1 MSLNNINLPA
11 SVVAELYH
19 KSLVDT
25 GEIKHK
31 APAITTQTATVFE
44 KINEPEPVAE
54 TPLPKPKSIT
64 KSTKTDTAPTWK
76 WLGENNK
83 NILIVVSYAGVVH
96 LPDEQLQFLTNI
108 LGACK
113 LSLADVAIVNLPN
126 QPHQDYK
133 EILAQ
138 FKSRIALLFDIE
150 PASFGLPMSFPHYQI
165 QPYASCS
172 FLYSPS
178 LKQLEEDKVEKT
190 RLWVCLKRLFNL

>member
-1 MSLNNINLPA
+1 MDLNNINLPA
-11 SVVAELYH
+11 SLIADLYH
-19 KSLVDT
+19 ESLVDT
-25 GEIKHK
+25 GEIKAK
-31 APAITTQTATVFE
+31 PSTKKTEPGKIT
-44 KINEPEPVAE
+44 EPEPVAE
-54 TPLPKPKSIT
+54 RPSIKPASI
-64 KSTKTDTAPTWK
+64 KPQSPKTDDAPTWK

-83 NILIVVSYAGVVH
+83 NILILVSYPNVVH
-96 LPDEQLQFLTNI
+96 LPDEQLQFLTTI
-108 LGACK
+108 LSACK

-126 QPHQDYK
+126 QPHQEYK

-178 LKQLEEDKVEKT
+178 LRELEEDKVQKSK
-190 RLWVCLKRLFNL
+190 LWVCLKRLFNL

>member
-19 KSLVDT
+19 ESLVDT
-25 GEIKHK
+25 GEIKPK
-31 APAITTQTATVFE
+31 AITTTPGAE
-44 KINEPEPVAE
+44 EIKAPEPVDE
-54 TPLPKPKSIT
+54 KRSIKANPANPAT
-64 KSTKTDTAPTWK
+64 STKPDTAPTWK

-83 NILIVVSYAGVVH
+83 NILIVVSYPDVVH
-96 LPDEQLQFLTNI
+96 MPDEQLQFLTNI

-138 FKSRIALLFDIE
+138 FKSRVALLFDIE
-150 PASFGLPMSFPHYQI
+150 PAAFGLPMSFPHYQI

-178 LKQLEEDKVEKT
+178 LKELEEDKVQKSK
-190 RLWVCLKRLFNL
+190 LWVCLKRLFNL